1 MKKVD
6 TSKKKYSLNDTLL
19 ILWKNIIIILVLAI
33 AFSAFFGIVAKK
45 RQHVTYTATRNIM
58 ITHSLN
64 TRRSN
69 SEINSDLT
77 MIPTYAELIQD
88 RPVINET
95 YSLLTKNQ
103 KKTVTRDDL
112 VEAVKTDTKPQSLI
126 ISIKATTDN
135 KDKSI
140 LIANTAATAAK
151 NVIPKVQPGSGNIY
165 LYPKATSK
173 NVSVENHSKV
183 KKYVILGAAL
193 GALLGMVIAFI
204 ITNLKHLV

>member
-1 MKKVD
+1 MD
-6 TSKKKYSLNDTLL
+6 NSKKKYSLNDILL
-19 ILWKNIIIILVLAI
+19 ILWKNIIIIIILAV
-33 AFSAFFGIVAKK
+33 AFSSMFGIIAKK
-45 RQHVTYTATRNIM
+45 KQHVSYTATRNIM

-88 RPVINET
+88 RPVINEA

-103 KKTVTRDDL
+103 KMNVTHDDIA
-112 VEAVKTDTKPQSLI
+112 EAVKTDTKPQSLI

-140 LIANTAATAAK
+140 LIANTTAAAAK
-151 NVIPKVQPGSGNIY
+151 NIIPKIQPGSGNIY
-165 LYPKATSK
+165 LYPKATTK
-173 NVSVENHSKV
+173 NVNVENHSKV
-183 KKYVILGAAL
+183 KKYTILGAAL
-193 GALLGMVIAFI
+193 GALLGMVIAFV
-204 ITNLKHLV
+204 ITSWKHLV

>member
-6 TSKKKYSLNDTLL
+6 TSKKKYSLNDILL

-112 VEAVKTDTKPQSLI
+112 VEAVKTDTKPQS
-126 ISIKATTDN
+126 
-135 KDKSI
+135 
-140 LIANTAATAAK
+140 
-151 NVIPKVQPGSGNIY
+151 
-165 LYPKATSK
+165 
-173 NVSVENHSKV
+173 
-183 KKYVILGAAL
+183 
-193 GALLGMVIAFI
+193 
-204 ITNLKHLV
+204 

>member
-1 MKKVD
+1 MD
-6 TSKKKYSLNDTLL
+6 NSKKKYSLNDILL
-19 ILWKNIIIILVLAI
+19 ILWKNIIIIIILAV
-33 AFSAFFGIVAKK
+33 AFSSMFGIIAKK
-45 RQHVTYTATRNIM
+45 KQHVSYTATRNIM

-88 RPVINET
+88 RPVINEA

-103 KKTVTRDDL
+103 KMNVTRDDIA
-112 VEAVKTDTKPQSLI
+112 EAVKTDTKLQSLI

-140 LIANTAATAAK
+140 LIANTTAAAAK
-151 NVIPKVQPGSGNIY
+151 NIIPKIQPGSGNIY
-165 LYPKATSK
+165 LYPKATTK
-173 NVSVENHSKV
+173 NVNVENHSKV
-183 KKYVILGAAL
+183 KKYTILGAAL
-193 GALLGMVIAFI
+193 GALLGMVIAFV
-204 ITNLKHLV
+204 ITSWKHLV

>member
-6 TSKKKYSLNDTLL
+6 TSKKKYSLNDILL

-103 KKTVTRDDL
+103 KKR
-112 VEAVKTDTKPQSLI
+112 
-126 ISIKATTDN
+126 
-135 KDKSI
+135 
-140 LIANTAATAAK
+140 
-151 NVIPKVQPGSGNIY
+151 
-165 LYPKATSK
+165 
-173 NVSVENHSKV
+173 
-183 KKYVILGAAL
+183 
-193 GALLGMVIAFI
+193 
-204 ITNLKHLV
+204 

>member
-1 MKKVD
+1 MD
-6 TSKKKYSLNDTLL
+6 NSKKKYSLNDILL
-19 ILWKNIIIILVLAI
+19 ILWKNIIIIIILAV
-33 AFSAFFGIVAKK
+33 AFSSMFGIIAKK
-45 RQHVTYTATRNIM
+45 KQHVNYTATRNIM

-88 RPVINET
+88 RPVINEA

-103 KKTVTRDDL
+103 KMNVTRDDIA
-112 VEAVKTDTKPQSLI
+112 EAVKTDTKPQSLI

-140 LIANTAATAAK
+140 LIANTTAAAAK
-151 NVIPKVQPGSGNIY
+151 NIIPKIQPGSGNIY
-165 LYPKATSK
+165 LYPKATTK
-173 NVSVENHSKV
+173 NVNVENHSKV
-183 KKYVILGAAL
+183 KKYTILGAAL
-193 GALLGMVIAFI
+193 GALLGMVIAFV
-204 ITNLKHLV
+204 ITSWKHLV

>member
-1 MKKVD
+1 MD
-6 TSKKKYSLNDTLL
+6 NSKKKYSLNDILL
-19 ILWKNIIIILVLAI
+19 ILWKNIIIIIILAV
-33 AFSAFFGIVAKK
+33 AFSSMFGIIAKK
-45 RQHVTYTATRNIM
+45 KQHVSYTATRNIM

-88 RPVINET
+88 RPVINEA

-103 KKTVTRDDL
+103 KMNVTRDDIA
-112 VEAVKTDTKPQSLI
+112 EAVKTDTKPQSLI

-140 LIANTAATAAK
+140 LIANTTAAAAK
-151 NVIPKVQPGSGNIY
+151 NIIPKIQPGSGNIY
-165 LYPKATSK
+165 LYPKATTK
-173 NVSVENHSKV
+173 NVNVENHSKV
-183 KKYVILGAAL
+183 KKYTILGAAL